1 MLYLMYRVI
10 QTAKTAGEYV
20 LGFRIDP
27 QDRLHE
33 MYKEISS
40 LHAIYSETPIFGVN
54 YEMKMPVINSQLL
67 SQTISHLN
75 TNIFSVCVI

>member
-1 MLYLMYRVI
+1 MYRVI

-54 YEMKMPVINSQLL
+54 YEMKMPVIKSQLL
-67 SQTISHLN
+67 FTDICHLN
-75 TNIFSVCVI
+75 TYKYIFLCVI

>member
-1 MLYLMYRVI
+1 MLYLMFRVI

-54 YEMKMPVINSQLL
+54 YEMKMPVIKSQIAF
-67 SQTISHLN
+67 TDR
-75 TNIFSVCVI
+75 IFPFKYK